1 MAEISMSKRVYDSH
15 ARNGLFYE
23 PFKAFWD
30 YRALIFLLVKR
41 DIAVR
46 YKRSLLGLFWTLLN
60 PLLTSLILWFVFL
73 NIFSVKLPDGT
84 QFAPYLLAG
93 ILLINFFTQGFN
105 QASESITE
113 NSQIL
118 MKIYVPP
125 QVFAFS
131 GALSNAINFCFG
143 LFALLTISI
152 ISGDRISFYFPATI
166 IVILSMLMFVT
177 GLGLLAA
184 ICYVRYED
192 TRNIFSIL
200 VPFMMYLSP
209 VFYPKEILSG
219 SILAVV
225 NANPLTSF
233 LDVFRYVFSN
243 TGSASWADW
252 TYMTGSSTFIL
263 ILGVKL
269 FTKAWPRTV
278 VMM

>member
-1 MAEISMSKRVYDSH
+1 M
-15 ARNGLFYE
+15 
-23 PFKAFWD
+23 
-30 YRALIFLLVKR
+30 
-41 DIAVR
+41 
-46 YKRSLLGLFWTLLN
+46 
-60 PLLTSLILWFVFL
+60 
-73 NIFSVKLPDGT
+73 
-84 QFAPYLLAG
+84 
-93 ILLINFFTQGFN
+93 
-105 QASESITE
+105 
-113 NSQIL
+113 
-118 MKIYVPP
+118 
-125 QVFAFS
+125 
-131 GALSNAINFCFG
+131 
-143 LFALLTISI
+143 
-152 ISGDRISFYFPATI
+152 
-166 IVILSMLMFVT
+166 
-177 GLGLLAA
+177 
-184 ICYVRYED
+184 RYED